1 MFEDLVIS
9 ENCYNF
15 IVLKYKDLQTIIAMI
30 TEDKVTELFCMADDF
45 CKFFDAMMKKYT
57 LKSDNKRAYH
67 RDSTMSKSEIMLI
80 MILFHDSGYRC
91 LKHFYVEKVCKHLRH
106 LFPKV
111 VSYNRFVELEKQVTV
126 PLALFI
132 KKVLLGKCTGISF
145 VDSTPLRVCRNQRIH
160 IHKVFKGIA
169 QRGKCSMGWFFG
181 FKLHLI
187 CNEKGEVLNFII
199 TPGDVDD
206 RKPLEYKAFVEFIY
220 GKLVGDKGYI
230 GKNLFQR
237 LFVDGIQLITKLKSN
252 MKGAL
257 MNVSDKLLLRKRAII
272 ETVND
277 ELKNIAQVEHSRHR
291 SFENFI
297 VNMLGAIAAYC
308 VFPKKPC
315 IHVQRTLDT
324 QLALF

>member
-1 MFEDLVIS
+1 MAIS
-9 ENCYNF
+9 ENYCNF

-30 TEDKVTELFCMADDF
+30 TEDKVTELFCMAVDF

-111 VSYNRFVELEKQVTV
+111 VSYNRFVELEKQVAV

-257 MNVSDKLLLRKRAII
+257 MSVSDKLLLRKRAII

>member
-1 MFEDLVIS
+1 MVIS
-9 ENCYNF
+9 ENYCNF

-111 VSYNRFVELEKQVTV
+111 VSYNRFVELEKQVAV

-199 TPGDVDD
+199 TPGDIDD

-257 MNVSDKLLLRKRAII
+257 MSVSDKLLLRKRAII

-315 IHVQRTLDT
+315 THVQRTLDT

>member
-1 MFEDLVIS
+1 
-9 ENCYNF
+9 
-15 IVLKYKDLQTIIAMI
+15 MI
-30 TEDKVTELFCMADDF
+30 TGDKVIELFCMADDF
-45 CKFFDAMMKKYT
+45 CKFFDRMVAKYT
-57 LKSDNKRAYH
+57 FKSAVKRSYH
-67 RDSTMSKSEIMLI
+67 RNSTMSKAEIMLI
-80 MILFHDSGYRC
+80 MILFHDSNYRC
-91 LKHFYVEKVCKHLRH
+91 LKHFYQERVCKHLRH

-111 VSYNRFVELEKQVTV
+111 VSYNRFVELEREVAV

-160 IHKVFKGIA
+160 IHKTFKGIA

-187 CNEKGEVLNFII
+187 CNEKGELLNFMI
-199 TPGDVDD
+199 TPGDIDD
-206 RKPLEYKAFVEFIY
+206 REPLKHEAFMEFIY

-230 GKNLFQR
+230 GKELFQR
-237 LFVDGIQLITKLKSN
+237 LFVNGIQLVTKLKSN

-257 MNVSDKLLLRKRAII
+257 MSVSDRLLLRKRAII

-291 SFENFI
+291 CFDNFI

-308 VFPKKPC
+308 CFPKKPC
-315 IHVQRTLDT
+315 INVERTLDT
-324 QLALF
+324 QLTLF

>member
-1 MFEDLVIS
+1 
-9 ENCYNF
+9 
-15 IVLKYKDLQTIIAMI
+15 
-30 TEDKVTELFCMADDF
+30 
-45 CKFFDAMMKKYT
+45 
-57 LKSDNKRAYH
+57 
-67 RDSTMSKSEIMLI
+67 MLI

-91 LKHFYVEKVCKHLRH
+91 FKYFYLEKVCKYLCH
-106 LFPKV
+106 LFPEV
-111 VSYNRFVELEKQVTV
+111 VSYNRMVELEKEVAIT
-126 PLALFI
+126 LALFI
-132 KKVLLGKCTGISF
+132 KKVLLEKCTGISF
-145 VDSTPLRVCRNQRIH
+145 VDSTSLRVCKNQRIH

-169 QRGKCSMGWFFG
+169 QRGKCSMGRFFG

-187 CNEKGEVLNFII
+187 CNEKGELLNFMI

-206 RKPLEYKAFVEFIY
+206 RKPLEYKAFVDFIY

-237 LFVDGIQLITKLKSN
+237 LFVDGIHLITKLKSS

-257 MNVSDKLLLRKRAII
+257 MSVSDRHLLRKRAII

-291 SFENFI
+291 CFDNFI
-297 VNMLGAIAAYC
+297 VNLLGAIAAYC
-308 VFPKKPC
+308 LFPKKPC
-315 IHVQRTLDT
+315 INVQRTIDT